1 MEFFLVITV
10 IGAICFIFGVGT
22 DFLLYA
28 GGGIVG
34 LIIISMFLIFSRF
47 MAALVSS
54 KKKNAVFS
62 KIDKPSDGKFKS
74 AFYAIGEKEY
84 PCFFPSEF
92 KIMYKKG
99 KQCNVLLNE
108 KMGKVFDRFSM
119 ITCIAGFIFSL
130 TVVGAVIWFL
140 AFLGR

>member
-1 MEFFLVITV
+1 MEFFLAVAV

-22 DFLLYA
+22 DFVFYA
-28 GGGIVG
+28 VGGLVG

-47 MAALVSS
+47 MAALVFS
-54 KKKNAVFS
+54 KRKTAVFS
-62 KIDKPSDGKFKS
+62 KIDKPLDRKFKS
-74 AFYAIGEKEY
+74 AFYVIDEKEY
-84 PCFFPSEF
+84 PCFFPSEC

-99 KQCNVLLNE
+99 KQCNIFLNE

-119 ITCIAGFIFSL
+119 ITCISGFIFSL
-130 TVVGAVIWFL
+130 IAVGSVIWLL

>member
-1 MEFFLVITV
+1 MEFFLDIAV
-10 IGAICFIFGVGT
+10 IGAICFVFGVGT

-28 GGGIVG
+28 AIGLAG
-34 LIIISMFLIFSRF
+34 LIVISMLLIFSRF

-74 AFYAIGEKEY
+74 AFYVIGEKEY

-99 KQCNVLLNE
+99 KQCSVFLNE
-108 KMGKVFDRFSM
+108 KTGKVFDRFSM